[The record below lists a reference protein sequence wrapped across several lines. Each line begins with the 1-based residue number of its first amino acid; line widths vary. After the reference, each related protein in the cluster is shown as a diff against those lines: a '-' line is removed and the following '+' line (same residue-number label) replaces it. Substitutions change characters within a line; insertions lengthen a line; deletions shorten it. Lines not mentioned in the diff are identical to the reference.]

1 MLRWRR
7 EKMRKRERGEA
18 GCKLTA
24 AFDTRTKKFR
34 GKNKWA
40 IF

>member
-18 GCKLTA
+18 VTA
-24 AFDTRTKKFR
+24 AFDTRTKKNC